1 MKNTVTKIN
10 FEVIAA
16 GRAEENKTEYWT
28 AKSALRDYVAEAVP
42 AVEQI
47 INADVV
53 AGCRVRETVGHLV
66 QELGRVDAF
75 AVVAA
80 LVTRYANDGRI
91 YPESVAWARRVPY
104 ESELTFGGCEIYS
117 NKIHKAHLQQVAQ
130 AMREWE
136 QEHPADAE
144 PVEAEPVQAVE
155 AEAVEAAPVA
165 DPAPVAAEAAP
176 AEAEPV
182 KVARKARKPR
192 KAAPVADTAAV
203 ADPAAVEAAAR
214 IKARNARRGEP
225 QPKIPDGCT
234 ATVIDGVV
242 VAVSSCGDLTSSP
255 APVADAE
262 PVKPA
267 RKARKPRKA
276 APVAAEPVEAVPV
289 AEPVTVAAEPVEMVP
304 VDAQTVQVVEAEP
317 VRSVAAAAAVAPAS
331 EVLSVPADAEPA
343 AVGGWNFGASS
354 VEVSGRVLPVSYS
367 VTRSDEVYAFTALD
381 GVAVRLHIG
390 KGDALYAA
398 ALAAARGEAEARK
411 AARME
416 PVKMAPV
423 GAQAAPVDAEPVE
436 AEAVAVE
443 PIEAAPAADP
453 VPVAAEAAPAEAEPV
468 KAGRKAR
475 KPRKAAP
482 VAAEPVSVGA
492 DPIEAVTVAAE
503 AEAVAVDPIEAVTA
517 GAEPIE
523 AVAVDPIEAV
533 TAGAE
538 PVQVVEAEAVAV
550 DAEPVEMA
558 AVAAQAVSVGADPA
572 PVAVDPVPAAV
583 VEGCAQGKSWAGSS
597 IVGDGWR
604 IVFDAVEERTRVI
617 CAAPT
622 DAQKAA
628 IEGAGFWWSPRMGS
642 WNKKLTCKAYRAAVA
657 LAEELRRI
665 A

>member
-1 MKNTVTKIN
+1 MKSTSKLAKIDLA
-10 FEVIAA
+10 VIAA
-16 GRAEENKTEYWT
+16 ERTPDIFEARK
-28 AKSALRDYVAEAVP
+28 AACKALREFAPAAVK
-42 AVEQI
+42 AVEDAV
-47 INADVV
+47 NSAVV
-53 AGCRVRETVGHLV
+53 EGRRVYATVEQLV
-66 QELGRVDAF
+66 EQLGRVDLA
-75 AVVAA
+75 AVIGA
-80 LVTRYANDGRI
+80 LVLMHSTDGRI
-91 YPESVAWARRVPY
+91 DPRAVEWARRTQYAP
-104 ESELTFGGCEIYS
+104 ELAATDRVDTYRL
-117 NKIHKAHLQQVAQ
+117 HMAHLDNLAS
-130 AMREWE
+130 ALMRWE
-136 QEHPADAE
+136 REHPVDAE
-144 PVEAEPVQAVE
+144 PVEAEPVQVVE
-155 AEAVEAAPVA
+155 AEAVEAAPAA

-192 KAAPVADTAAV
+192 KAAV
-203 ADPAAVEAAAR
+203 
-214 IKARNARRGEP
+214 
-225 QPKIPDGCT
+225 
-234 ATVIDGVV
+234 
-242 VAVSSCGDLTSSP
+242 
-255 APVADAE
+255 
-262 PVKPA
+262 
-267 RKARKPRKA
+267 
-276 APVAAEPVEAVPV
+276 VAAEPVEVVPAADPV
-289 AEPVTVAAEPVEMVP
+289 AVAAEPVKMAAAG
-304 VDAQTVQVVEAEP
+304 AQTVQVVEAEP
-317 VRSVAAAAAVAPAS
+317 VRSVAAAAAVVPAS
-331 EVLSVPADAEPA
+331 EVLSVPASVDPVA
-343 AVGGWNFGASS
+343 AGGWNFGASS

-390 KGDALYAA
+390 KGDTLYTA

-423 GAQAAPVDAEPVE
+423 GAQAVTADAEPVE

-443 PIEAAPAADP
+443 PIEAVPAADP
-453 VPVAAEAAPAEAEPV
+453 APVAADPAPVVAEAAPAEAEPV

-492 DPIEAVTVAAE
+492 DPIEAAPVTAE
-503 AEAVAVDPIEAVTA
+503 AEAVAVDPIEAVTV
-517 GAEPIE
+517 GAEPVE
-523 AVAVDPIEAV
+523 
-533 TAGAE
+533 AE
-538 PVQVVEAEAVAV
+538 PVQVVEAEAVAA
-550 DAEPVEMA
+550 DAEPVE
-558 AVAAQAVSVGADPA
+558 VVPVGAQTVSVGADPA

-628 IEGAGFWWSPRMGS
+628 IEGAGFWWSPRMKS